1 MCLRASSET
10 RDEKRR
16 HSPTGTVKASPTS
29 IHALFGI
36 ASTASKDG
44 CMDKWEVART
54 LEEISRYVELSESN
68 RFKAIAFEKA
78 AKAISSLDRDLD
90 ALIASGEL
98 RKTPG
103 IGKTTSA
110 IIEELVRTGHSRYLD
125 DLRKQYPAG
134 IFELLRVPRLG
145 LKKIAI
151 LHDALGIGSLDEL
164 EEACRSGRVRT
175 LRGFGGKTESAI
187 LEGIA
192 AARRRESRFL
202 LPVGIEAGE
211 LIRERLA
218 AIDEIE
224 DAEITGSVRR
234 RQEVI
239 RNVNIAVCARNPK
252 RVAGKLWQVVANAE
266 AIDEST
272 IKGAGLNGLKIIFH
286 LAKPSNFG
294 STLLRTTGS
303 TAFVEALLERAGDR
317 AAKSEEQIF
326 ERAGVPFVPPERRES
341 SDDIHRRRAR
351 SLVKLEDLRGTFHV
365 HTTFSDGRNTVLE
378 MLTAARDR
386 GLAYVGLSDHSKSAA
401 YAGGLTE
408 SQLKLQQAEIAKQ
421 ERAVAPMRA
430 FRGTEAD
437 ILADGSIDYGRE
449 TLATFD
455 FVVAS
460 IHSRFGM
467 TREEMTGRILSAL
480 DNPFVT
486 FLGHL
491 TGRLLLSRD
500 GYTMDFDRV
509 FDKAAERGVMI
520 EINGNPRRLD
530 IDWRLAG
537 RALDRGVRFSIHP
550 DAHSIAEYGA
560 LRTGVW
566 AARKAGLSPRDIFNC
581 RPVGEIAEYLAARR
595 AAAIIETERDAR
607 LAPSPPFHRE

>member
-1 MCLRASSET
+1 
-10 RDEKRR
+10 
-16 HSPTGTVKASPTS
+16 
-29 IHALFGI
+29 
-36 ASTASKDG
+36 
-44 CMDKWEVART
+44 MDKWEVARA

-78 AKAISSLDRDLD
+78 AKAMSSLDRDLS
-90 ALIASGEL
+90 AMIASGDL
-98 RKTPG
+98 QQTPG
-103 IGKTTSA
+103 IGKTTGA
-110 IIEELVRTGHSRYLD
+110 IIEELVRTGRSGYLD
-125 DLRKQYPAG
+125 ELRKQYPAG
-134 IFELLRVPRLG
+134 IFELLRIPRLG

-151 LHDALGIGSLDEL
+151 LHEKLGVGSLDDL
-164 EEACRSGRVRT
+164 EEACRAGRLKA
-175 LRGFGGKTESAI
+175 LRGFGEKSEAAI
-187 LEGIA
+187 LAGIA

-202 LPVGIEAGE
+202 LPVGIEIGE
-211 LIRERLA
+211 SIRERLA
-218 AIDEIE
+218 AIDAIENVEIS
-224 DAEITGSVRR
+224 GSVRR
-234 RQEVI
+234 RLEVI
-239 RNVNIAVCARNPK
+239 RNVNIVVTARDPK
-252 RVAGKLWQVVANAE
+252 QVAGTLPQIVENTE
-266 AIDEST
+266 AIDDST
-272 IKGAGLNGLKIIFH
+272 IKGVALDGLQVIFH
-286 LAKPSNFG
+286 LTKPSNFG

-303 TAFVEALLERAGDR
+303 NAFVEALLQRAGDR
-317 AAKSEEQIF
+317 AAKTEEQIF

-341 SDDIHRRRAR
+341 ADDLRRKRAR
-351 SLVKLEDLRGTFHV
+351 SLVELEDLRGTFHV

-386 GLAYVGLSDHSKSAA
+386 GLTYVGLSDHSKTAA

-408 SQLKLQQAEIAKQ
+408 AQLKLQQAEIAKQ
-421 ERAVAPMRA
+421 ERAVAPMRV

-437 ILADGSIDYGRE
+437 ILADGSIDYDRD

-467 TREEMTGRILSAL
+467 TKEEMTERILRAL

-509 FDKAAERGVMI
+509 FDRAAERGVMI

-530 IDWRLAG
+530 IDWRLIG

-560 LRTGVW
+560 LRSGIW
-566 AARKAGLSPRDIFNC
+566 AARKAGLAPKEIFNT
-581 RPVGEIAEYLAARR
+581 RPVEEVAEHLTLRR
-595 AAAIIETERDAR
+595 AAAMIR
-607 LAPSPPFHRE
+607 SQKS